1 MKLLTAGQPSR
12 RNGRKPRRALF
23 GLVIGL
29 LTLGMAAPSAMA
41 AEVEPEVI
49 AFSNFD
55 ITSVNSGETNT
66 CVVLADG
73 TALCWGLNTDGQL
86 GDGTTT
92 SSVAPVAVAGLS
104 NITGIGSGRGHTC
117 ALLSDQ
123 TIKCWGDN
131 EFGQLG
137 DASNTD
143 SLTPVTVSGITTAVE
158 VAVGQ
163 DHTCARLSD
172 GSVKCWGHNGNGR
185 LGDGDPVD
193 ETPANSNIPV
203 DAVGI
208 TTATKIS
215 VGFSHSCALLSDATA
230 SCWGNNHAG
239 QVGMGAGLTGVSYS
253 PVPVV
258 DLTGASDIS
267 TGAYHTCAAVSG
279 SVKCWGLNADLQ
291 LGTDNLPIVDGVPP
305 HSGVPI
311 TVDGVTTAAEVS
323 AGAHHTCVRLS
334 DGHINCWGLN
344 FDGRLGNG
352 DTNISAS
359 PVVVINMST
368 ATQLSSGFRHT
379 CALRS
384 DDAVR
389 CWGSNVEGQLGNGT
403 HNNSNRPA
411 RVIGLNDIPPPGP
424 TTFPTNGPG
433 EDQILRLYRAV
444 FAREPDAGGFA
455 YWAGLSRTGT
465 SLPQIASD
473 FRQSAEYKA
482 TYGENPSNEDLVNLL
497 YENVLGRPGDAGGI
511 AYWVGRVSTD
521 LSVEDLLIAFAD
533 SAENIEITE
542 TSQPLDSDHSKVLRL
557 YKAVF
562 GRAPDAGGFEYWVGL
577 KQNGLSMNQMAA
589 QWTTF
594 PEYRAAYGE
603 NPTDA
608 ELIDGLY
615 QNVLDRA
622 GDAEGI
628 EYWLGR
634 RAQGMSVARL
644 LIAFADSPENL
655 VNTGTMP

>member
-1 MKLLTAGQPSR
+1 MKLLTAERSSR
-12 RNGRKPRRALF
+12 RNRPRVRRSVF
-23 GLVIGL
+23 GLVLGL

-73 TALCWGLNTDGQL
+73 TALCWGSNTDGQL
-86 GDGTTT
+86 GDGTTN

-104 NITGIGSGRGHTC
+104 NIVGIGSGRGHTC
-117 ALLSDQ
+117 AAVSDQ

-137 DASNTD
+137 NGSNAD
-143 SLTPVTVSGITTAVE
+143 SLTPVTVSGISTAVE

-172 GSVKCWGHNGNGR
+172 GSVKCWGNNGNGR
-185 LGDGDPVD
+185 LGNGDPVD
-193 ETPANSNIPV
+193 GTPVNSNVPV

-215 VGFSHSCALLSDATA
+215 AGFSHSCALLSDGTA
-230 SCWGNNHAG
+230 ACWGNDHAG
-239 QVGMGAGLTGVSYS
+239 QLGRGAGIIGVSLT
-253 PVPVV
+253 PVIV
-258 DLTGASDIS
+258 DGLTGASDIS
-267 TGAYHTCAAVSG
+267 VGAWHSCAVVSG

-291 LGTDNLPIVDGVPP
+291 LGVDGLG
-305 HSGVPI
+305 HSGVPLA
-311 TVDGVTTAAEVS
+311 VAGVTSAEEVS
-323 AGAHHTCVRLS
+323 AGTHHTCVRLS
-334 DGHINCWGLN
+334 DGHVNCWGLN
-344 FDGRLGNG
+344 FDGRLGNA
-352 DTNISAS
+352 DTNASAS
-359 PVVVINMST
+359 PVVVIGMTT
-368 ATQLSSGFRHT
+368 ATQISSGSRHT
-379 CALRS
+379 CALQS
-384 DDAVR
+384 DDSVR

-444 FAREPDAGGFA
+444 FAREPDATGFG
-455 YWAGLSRTGT
+455 YWNGLARSGT
-465 SLPQIASD
+465 SLVQIASD

-482 TYGENPSNEDLVNLL
+482 TYGENPTNEDLVNLL

-511 AYWVGRVSTD
+511 AFWVGRLSTD

-533 SAENIEITE
+533 SVENISITE

-557 YKAVF
+557 YQAVF

-594 PEYRAAYGE
+594 PEFRTAYGE

-615 QNVLDRA
+615 QNVLDRP
-622 GDAEGI
+622 GDAGGI